1 MSFTV
6 VSTFSGCG
14 GSSLGYKL
22 AGGKILLA
30 ADFDKH
36 AVNTYKANFPATPL
50 FHGDVTNLSVEKIF
64 EITGLKEGELD
75 IFDGSPP
82 CQGFSTTGK
91 RDMTDDRNQL
101 FKQFCRIL
109 QGLKPKCFV
118 MENVS
123 GMVKG
128 NMKFVFV
135 EILKTLKACGYKVN
149 AKLLNAKNFNVP
161 QSRQRMIFIGVRDDL
176 GIEPSHPSGSTKLIT
191 LRECLKDCPEGE
203 RLKPRGFPAEVVHK
217 IKPGET
223 AADYHPKGSYFS
235 YQRLRWDRPSP
246 TITKKCDLGMFF
258 HPDLNESL
266 SIPEVKRISSFPD
279 DFIFTGPFREQ
290 WARMGN
296 CVPPNFM
303 RAIATHIN
311 DNILKRVK
319 DGDSSRSQTDIK

>member
-22 AGGKILLA
+22 ASGKVLLA

-36 AVNTYKANFPATPL
+36 AVNTYKANFPTTPL
-50 FHGDVTNLSVEKIF
+50 FHGDITNLSVDKIL

-109 QGLKPKCFV
+109 TGLKPKVFV

-123 GMVKG
+123 GMIKG

-135 EILKTLKACGYKVN
+135 EILKTLKACGYKVK

-161 QSRQRMIFIGVRDDL
+161 QSRERLIFIGVRQDL
-176 GIEPSHPSGSTKLIT
+176 NIEPSHPIGTSKTTT
-191 LRECLKDCPEGE
+191 LRECLKGCKEGE
-203 RLKPRGFPAEVVHK
+203 RLKPHGWVGEIANK

-235 YQRLRWDRPSP
+235 YQRLRWGRPAP
-246 TITKKCDLGMFF
+246 TITKKCDLGFFF
-258 HPDLNESL
+258 HPDKDESL
-266 SIPEVKRISSFPD
+266 SIEEVKRISTFPD

-303 RAIATHIN
+303 KAIATHIN
-311 DNILKRVK
+311 EKILKELR
-319 DGDSSRSQTDIK
+319 